1 MTYFINKTDGTILS
15 NVADGQV
22 DQLSSDITLI
32 GKNYSGFGEALNEN
46 FVKLLENFANSV
58 RPSHPIKG
66 QVWFDTAESKLKV
79 YNGTSFVPVSSAS
92 VSNTRPAALGVGD
105 LWYNNIDKQL
115 YFFDG
120 TNTVLVGPDYSTSQ
134 GISGVKVVSILD
146 KNNITRVVTYLYT
159 GGALLGIFSKDEFIP
174 KNIIIGFNDNVV
186 DKLIVPGF
194 NAGTLSGLKFA
205 VTTTNSDRLD
215 NVLAT
220 NYARKDQPNT
230 FTAQTVVSTDDGII
244 FGAGRQGILDIDSG
258 IVRLSN
264 TATNRNIE
272 IKVRKNIEAETAIS
286 IITSTREVKIY
297 EGKLDSNTIVGGNML
312 VNGNLTVLGQ
322 SVYVDVADLRVESKN
337 IELGISSDSSR
348 LSDLEA
354 DGGGITLHG
363 SEDHGI
369 IWLYNTATVG
379 QANSSWNL
387 NDNINLTSSKS
398 YKINGVDMLTSTT
411 CFASVFPNLTGIG
424 PQINFT
430 IGNIYVENNVISTI
444 GSSNADIVLSPDG
457 TGNVVVD
464 TKKVYGLTTTNESYP
479 SQVAETSSSTA
490 AVPLS
495 ADELSEATTKKYV
508 TNFVRRR
515 SLVLSMDISDSPS
528 NAEVA
533 GLLTQVAPPN
543 EHENGTLAR
552 ILCTIIT
559 NSTSVA
565 DVNSKV
571 VKSFD
576 TEYSTPTGTGF
587 PLSDVSVSAVT
598 VPAQAIQVTREVKTF
613 IITAGA
619 WAFQA

>member
-66 QVWFDTAESKLKV
+66 QVWFDTTESKLKV

-92 VSNTRPAALGVGD
+92 VSNTRPSALGVGD

-120 TNTVLVGPDYSTSQ
+120 TNTVLVGPDYSASQ

-159 GGALLGIFSKDEFIP
+159 GGTLLGIFSKDEFIP
-174 KNIIIGFNDNVV
+174 KNTIIGFNDNVV

-194 NAGTLSGLKFA
+194 NSGTLSGLKFA

-244 FGAGRQGILDIDSG
+244 FGAGRQGILDVDSG
-258 IVRLSN
+258 TVRLSN

-286 IITSTREVKIY
+286 ITTSTREVKIY

-312 VNGNLTVLGQ
+312 VNGDLTVLGQ

-348 LSDLEA
+348 LSDSEA

-369 IWLYNTATVG
+369 IWLYNTATAG

-424 PQINFT
+424 PQVNFT
-430 IGNIYVENNVISTI
+430 IGNIYVENNIISTL

-479 SQVAETSSSTA
+479 SQVAETASSSA

-533 GLLTQVAPPN
+533 ELLTQVAPPN
-543 EHENGTLAR
+543 EHENGTIAR

-571 VKSFD
+571 VKSFN
-576 TEYSTPTGTGF
+576 TEYNTPTGTGF

-598 VPAQAIQVTREVKTF
+598 VPAQTIQVTREVKTF

>member
-22 DQLSSDITLI
+22 DQLSSDLTLI

-58 RPSHPIKG
+58 RPTHPIRG
-66 QVWFDTAESKLKV
+66 QIWFDTAESKLKV

-92 VSNTRPAALGVGD
+92 VSNSRPSALGVGD

-134 GISGVKVVSILD
+134 GISGIKVASILD
-146 KNNITRVVTYLYT
+146 KNNITRVVAYLYT
-159 GGALLGIFSKDEFIP
+159 GGVLLGIFSKDEFIP
-174 KNIIIGFNDNVV
+174 KNTIIGFNDNVT
-186 DKLIVPGF
+186 DKLISPGF
-194 NAGTLSGLKFA
+194 NAGTLSGLKFS
-205 VTTTNSDRLD
+205 VTATNADRLD

-230 FTAQTVVSTDDGII
+230 FTAQTVVSSDDGII

-272 IKVRKNIEAETAIS
+272 IKVRKNIESETAIGIS
-286 IITSTREVKIY
+286 TSTREVKIY
-297 EGKLDSNTIVGGNML
+297 EGKLDSTTTIGGNML

-337 IELGISSDSSR
+337 IELGISSDSSI
-348 LSDLEA
+348 LSDAGA
-354 DGGGITLHG
+354 DGGGFTLHG
-363 SEDHGI
+363 SEDHSI
-369 IWLYNTATVG
+369 IWLYNTAVAG
-379 QANSSWNL
+379 QANSSWNF
-387 NDNINLTSSKS
+387 NDNINLSSSKS
-398 YKINGVDMLTSTT
+398 YKINGVDVLTSTT
-411 CFASVFPNLTGIG
+411 CFASAFPNLTGIG
-424 PQINFT
+424 PQVNFT
-430 IGNIYVENNVISTI
+430 IGDIYIDGHTISSGT
-444 GSSNADIVLSPDG
+444 SSNADIMLSPDG

-464 TKKVYGLTTTNESYP
+464 GKKVYGLTTTNEGYP
-479 SQVAETSSSTA
+479 SQIAETASLTA

-495 ADELSEATTKKYV
+495 ATELSEATTKKYV

-533 GLLTQVAPPN
+533 VLLTQVAPPD
-543 EHENGTLAR
+543 EHENGTIAR
-552 ILCTIIT
+552 ILCTILT
-559 NSTSVA
+559 NSTSIA
-565 DVNSKV
+565 DVNSRI

-576 TEYSTPTGTGF
+576 TEYNTPTGTGF
-587 PLSDVSVSAVT
+587 PLSDVSVNAVT
-598 VPAQAIQVTREVKTF
+598 VPAQSMQVTREVKTF
-613 IITAGA
+613 IIIAGA

>member
-159 GGALLGIFSKDEFIP
+159 SGALLGIFSKDEFIP

>member
-66 QVWFDTAESKLKV
+66 QVWFDTTESKLKV

-92 VSNTRPAALGVGD
+92 VSNTRPSALGVGD

-120 TNTVLVGPDYSTSQ
+120 TNTVLVGPDYSASQ
-134 GISGVKVVSILD
+134 GISGVKVASILD

-159 GGALLGIFSKDEFIP
+159 GGTLLGIFSKDEFIP
-174 KNIIIGFNDNVV
+174 KNTIIGFNDNVV

-194 NAGTLSGLKFA
+194 NSGTLSGLKFA

-244 FGAGRQGILDIDSG
+244 FGAGRQGILDVDSG

-286 IITSTREVKIY
+286 ITTSTREVKIY
-297 EGKLDSNTIVGGNML
+297 EGKLDSSTIVGGSML
-312 VNGNLTVLGQ
+312 VNGDLTVLGQ

-348 LSDLEA
+348 LSDSEA

-369 IWLYNTATVG
+369 IWLYNTATAG

-424 PQINFT
+424 PQVNFT
-430 IGNIYVENNVISTI
+430 IGNIYVENNIISTL

-533 GLLTQVAPPN
+533 ELLTQVAPPN
-543 EHENGTLAR
+543 EHENGTIAR

-565 DVNSKV
+565 DVNSRV

-576 TEYSTPTGTGF
+576 TEYNTPTGTGF
-587 PLSDVSVSAVT
+587 PLSDVSVTAVT

-613 IITAGA
+613 IITSGA

>member
-66 QVWFDTAESKLKV
+66 QVWFDTTESKLKV

-92 VSNTRPAALGVGD
+92 VSNTRPSALGVGD

-120 TNTVLVGPDYSTSQ
+120 TNTVLVGPDYSASQ

-159 GGALLGIFSKDEFIP
+159 GGTLLGIFSKDEFIP
-174 KNIIIGFNDNVV
+174 KNTIIGFNDNVV

-194 NAGTLSGLKFA
+194 NSGTLSGLKFA

-244 FGAGRQGILDIDSG
+244 FGAGRQGILDVDSG
-258 IVRLSN
+258 TVRLSN

-286 IITSTREVKIY
+286 ITTSTREVKIY

-312 VNGNLTVLGQ
+312 VNGDLTVLGQ

-348 LSDLEA
+348 LSDSEA

-369 IWLYNTATVG
+369 IWLYNTATAG

-424 PQINFT
+424 PQVNFT
-430 IGNIYVENNVISTI
+430 IGNIYVENNIISTL

-464 TKKVYGLTTTNESYP
+464 AKKVHGLTTTNESYP
-479 SQVAETSSSTA
+479 SQVAETASSTA

-533 GLLTQVAPPN
+533 ELLTQVAPPN
-543 EHENGTLAR
+543 EHENGTIAR

-571 VKSFD
+571 VKSFN
-576 TEYSTPTGTGF
+576 TEYNTPTGTGF

-598 VPAQAIQVTREVKTF
+598 VPAQTIQVTREVKTF